1 MVATTEFDY
10 VIIGGGTAGLVVA
23 ARLTEL
29 KDISVC
35 VLEAGGD
42 ITSTSDASVPGDA
55 QKLWFNKE
63 TDWSFVSVPQKHSE
77 ERVIPIS
84 RGKALGGSSM
94 ASIILTFPADSL
106 MYSFRLDQLDAV
118 EPLPFSD
125 SIFSSE
131 SATARE
137 YDALERIGNVGWNST
152 EIHKY
157 MVKSHTLAYAPEE
170 LTENRFEAN
179 EKDFGSGPVLNTPS
193 PYKIS
198 YRDEWYKA
206 LEECGVPY
214 NANATGGETMG
225 SWMSAMALHPK
236 TNTRVSSASAYY
248 EPNKHRQNLTVI
260 TKAHVTRIHMNTTS
274 GKPVAEGVHYET
286 DGKKHVVSAR
296 KEVILSAGSIQTPQ
310 ILELSGEFP
319 CVCIGQKKILDK
331 YGIPTVVELPGV
343 GENYRG
349 CSSLTAP
356 SLNHLQLKQRFA
368 SLFMASHVSYF
379 PSLGQDHLAIAMP
392 YEMKAGY
399 DGHHPS
405 VTLPEEKVSAV
416 TMTYAFIPLTKL
428 EEPQDLLEH
437 ARKSTFSKIPPSVLN
452 IQQEWL
458 KDETMPHI
466 ELATFP
472 VFMPTANQAQPDP
485 EKRYLL
491 ACGIL
496 LHPFARGSIHINSSD
511 AFKQPDIDLSAF
523 DNEVDWQTF
532 MQGTKFS
539 RKVFLKTKAFDG
551 VIAKEIAPGSDGD
564 TQEGLEKYVKTIVTT
579 AFHPVGT
586 AAMMKKEE
594 GGVVD
599 NKLRVYG
606 VDKLRVVDA
615 SVLPFQLGTHPQST
629 IYAIAEKAAD
639 LFKEDI

>member
-1 MVATTEFDY
+1 
-10 VIIGGGTAGLVVA
+10 
-23 ARLTEL
+23 
-29 KDISVC
+29 
-35 VLEAGGD
+35 
-42 ITSTSDASVPGDA
+42 
-55 QKLWFNKE
+55 
-63 TDWSFVSVPQKHSE
+63 
-77 ERVIPIS
+77 
-84 RGKALGGSSM
+84 
-94 ASIILTFPADSL
+94 
-106 MYSFRLDQLDAV
+106 
-118 EPLPFSD
+118 
-125 SIFSSE
+125 
-131 SATARE
+131 
-137 YDALERIGNVGWNST
+137 
-152 EIHKY
+152 

-193 PYKIS
+193 PNKIS

-310 ILELSGEFP
+310 ILELSG
-319 CVCIGQKKILDK
+319 IGQKKISDK
-331 YGIPTVVELPGV
+331 YGIPIVVELTV
-343 GENYRG
+343 G
-349 CSSLTAP
+349 AP
-356 SLNHLQLKQRFA
+356 LLPWVLLSYC
-368 SLFMASHVSYF
+368 SLFE
-379 PSLGQDHLAIAMP
+379 SLATQAEDHLAIAMP

-405 VTLPEEKVSAV
+405 ATLPEEK
-416 TMTYAFIPLTKL
+416 LK
-428 EEPQDLLEH
+428 EPQDLLEH

-472 VFMPTANQAQPDP
+472 VFMPTANQARPDP

-511 AFKQPDIDLSAF
+511 AFKHPDIDLSAF

-551 VIAKEIAPGSDGD
+551 VIAKEMAPGSDGD
-564 TQEGLEKYVKTIVTT
+564 TQEGLEKYVKNIVIT

-606 VDKLRVVDA
+606 VDKLRIVDA
-615 SVLPFQLGTHPQST
+615 SVLPFQLATHPQST

-639 LFKEDI
+639 LIKEDI

>member
-1 MVATTEFDY
+1 MVSTTEFDY

-42 ITSTSDASVPGDA
+42 ITSTSDASVPGDV
-55 QKLWFNKE
+55 KNLWFNKE
-63 TDWSFVSVPQKHSE
+63 TDWSFLSVPQKHSE
-77 ERVIPIS
+77 GRMIPIS

-94 ASIILTFPADSL
+94 ASINL
-106 MYSFRLDQLDAV
+106 MQLNR
-118 EPLPFSD
+118 
-125 SIFSSE
+125 
-131 SATARE
+131 ATARE

-286 DGKKHVVSAR
+286 DGKMHVVSAR

-310 ILELSGEFP
+310 ILELSG
-319 CVCIGQKKILDK
+319 IGQKKILDK
-331 YGIPTVVELPGV
+331 YGIPIVVELPGV

-405 VTLPEEKVSAV
+405 ATLPEEKVSAV

-466 ELATFP
+466 EFATFP

-511 AFKQPDIDLSAF
+511 AFKHPDIDLSAF

-606 VDKLRVVDA
+606 VDKLRIVDA
-615 SVLPFQLGTHPQST
+615 SVLPFQLGTHLQST

-639 LFKEDI
+639 LIKEDI